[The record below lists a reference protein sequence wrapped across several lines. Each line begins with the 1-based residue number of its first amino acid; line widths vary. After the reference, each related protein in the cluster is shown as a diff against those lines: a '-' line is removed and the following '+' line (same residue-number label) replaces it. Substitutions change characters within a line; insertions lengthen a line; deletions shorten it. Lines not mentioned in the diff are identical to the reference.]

1 MTRSNGLWIAAVVL
15 TGAAWAQGQAD
26 DAVRAREAC
35 GQLARVLMSELSAAL
50 KEGGPPQAVSVCR
63 DRAPAIAT
71 EVSAQSG
78 MEVRRTA
85 LRVRNPANAPD
96 AWESEVLK
104 EFEARI
110 SKAED
115 PSLLERAEI
124 VERDGRKVVRY
135 MKAIPTGEPC
145 LKCHGPD
152 LEPALQAKIK
162 ELYPADQATGFK
174 KGDLRG
180 AFTVR
185 KEL

>member
-1 MTRSNGLWIAAVVL
+1 MTRSKGLWIAALVL
-15 TGAAWAQGQAD
+15 AGAAWAQGQAD

-35 GQLARVLMSELSAAL
+35 GQLAGALMRELSAAL
-50 KEGGPPQAVSVCR
+50 KEGGPSQAVSVCR
-63 DRAPAIAT
+63 DRAPAVAT

-104 EFEARI
+104 GFQARVA
-110 SKAED
+110 KGED
-115 PSLLERAEI
+115 PSGVEHSEILEL
-124 VERDGRKVVRY
+124 DGKRVFRY

-145 LKCHGPD
+145 LQCHGAELD
-152 LEPALQAKIK
+152 PALHAKIRA
-162 ELYPADQATGFK
+162 LYPGDQAVGFK
-174 KGDLRG
+174 KGELRG